1 MTGVW
6 YENILIDS
14 EEIGI
19 LRYQLLRSRLEE
31 KYREIDIKKLK
42 ERCVYCDQN
51 HDCEYNKKPCSKDE
65 EPQVIMINYNSQLE
79 SILDEFWRSNQ
90 VSFDRFEVQCDN
102 LMEKANEC
110 EKKLVEMEMKHHAIV
125 VEEENSKNKNN
136 GMKKNSRV
144 KNVDLYATCESP
156 PMESKKE
163 CHLKKE
169 HYSSLKW
176 KSTYYQGLAVRG
188 WGHLTLYVKFME
200 FLPNKRKKKDDVF
213 FLSYMPP

>member
-1 MTGVW
+1 MTGIW

-31 KYREIDIKKLK
+31 KYREIDIKRLK

-65 EPQVIMINYNSQLE
+65 EPQVVMINCNSQLE
-79 SILDEFWRSNQ
+79 SILDEFWWSNQ
-90 VSFDRFEVQCDN
+90 VPCDRFEVQCDN
-102 LMEKANEC
+102 LMEKANES
-110 EKKLVEMEMKHHAIV
+110 EKKLVEMEMKHHVIV

-136 GMKKNSRV
+136 AVKESSRV
-144 KNVDLYATCESP
+144 KNVNLYATCESQ
-156 PMESKKE
+156 PMEIKKKR
-163 CHLKKE
+163 HLKNE

-176 KSTYYQGLAVRG
+176 ESAYSKSLVVGA
-188 WGHLTLYVKFME
+188 WEHLILYVKFME